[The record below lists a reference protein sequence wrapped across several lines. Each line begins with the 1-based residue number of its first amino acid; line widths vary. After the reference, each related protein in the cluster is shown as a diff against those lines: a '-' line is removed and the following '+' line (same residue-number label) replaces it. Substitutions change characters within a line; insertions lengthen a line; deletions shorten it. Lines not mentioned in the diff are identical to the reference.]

1 MSIKNALLTT
11 ALCAMFAASSVGAQ
25 QTIPETPPE
34 LRDFRL
40 DPERTPPKPEPQPT
54 TAAPPTAVPTLPEAN
69 SSRPAPRQEPAPPRR
84 PPPST
89 TAPTTQNIPT
99 VIPAKEPLPAA
110 PRSPTVAEPDA
121 PVIDETTA
129 EPSSASS
136 PSAQSTRWPIF
147 VGLGLVSVALL
158 AFIFWRRRRRRSIVQ
173 PEIWEPVIEEL
184 PIESVPEIEAPRAQP
199 LPVVELSENK
209 PSIMLHFI
217 PEKATISF
225 TTLTVRGQLQLI
237 NEGNSPAKDMQ
248 LRAGLISASANQA
261 MVIADFHRNAASLQ
275 TEPLGETQ
283 AGDRFAMAIELS
295 VPLTELH
302 SFPLGDQQLLVPI
315 FIASLSYTD
324 GSARQECASVACMIG
339 REATPPQLKMAP
351 LRLDLGPRSFAPL
364 GQRPVLA

>member
-1 MSIKNALLTT
+1 MGIKNALLTT
-11 ALCAMFAASSVGAQ
+11 AFCAIFAASSVGAQ

-34 LRDFRL
+34 LRNFRL

-54 TAAPPTAVPTLPEAN
+54 TAAPPAAVPTLPEAN
-69 SSRPAPRQEPAPPRR
+69 SSQPAPRQEPASARR
-84 PPPST
+84 APPSNA
-89 TAPTTQNIPT
+89 APTTQNIPP
-99 VIPAKEPLPAA
+99 VIPAKEALPEA

-129 EPSSASS
+129 EPSSANS
-136 PSAQSTRWPIF
+136 PSAQSTGSPIF
-147 VGLGLVSVALL
+147 VGLGLGSVALL
-158 AFIFWRRRRRRSIVQ
+158 AFIFWRRRRRQSIVQ
-173 PEIWEPVIEEL
+173 PEISEPAIEEL
-184 PIESVPEIEAPRAQP
+184 PIEPMSEIEVPRAQP
-199 LPVVELSENK
+199 PPVVELSENK
-209 PSIMLHFI
+209 PAIMLHFI

-225 TTLTVRGQLQLI
+225 TTLTVKGQLQLI
-237 NEGNSPAKDMQ
+237 NKGKLPAKDLQ

-261 MVIADFHRNAASLQ
+261 NVIADFHRNAASLQ
-275 TEPLGETQ
+275 TEPLGDTQ
-283 AGDRFAMAIELS
+283 AGERFAMAIELS

-315 FIASLSYTD
+315 VIASLSYGD
-324 GSARQECASVACMIG
+324 GSALQEHAFVACMIG

>member
-1 MSIKNALLTT
+1 
-11 ALCAMFAASSVGAQ
+11 MFAASSVGAQ

-40 DPERTPPKPEPQPT
+40 DPERTPPKPEPQPIP
-54 TAAPPTAVPTLPEAN
+54 AAPPAAVPTLPEAN

-84 PPPST
+84 APPP
-89 TAPTTQNIPT
+89 TAAPATQNIPT
-99 VIPAKEPLPAA
+99 VIPAKEPLPEAT
-110 PRSPTVAEPDA
+110 RSLTVAEPDA
-121 PVIDETTA
+121 PATEGTTA

-136 PSAQSTRWPIF
+136 PSAQSTGWPVF
-147 VGLGLVSVALL
+147 VGLGLGPIALL

-173 PEIWEPVIEEL
+173 PGIWEPVIEEL
-184 PIESVPEIEAPRAQP
+184 PIQSVPEIEVPRAQP
-199 LPVVELSENK
+199 PQMVELSENK

-225 TTLTVRGQLQLI
+225 TTLTVKGQLQLI
-237 NEGNSPAKDMQ
+237 NEGKLLAKDMQ

-261 MVIADFHRNAASLQ
+261 NVIADFHRNAANLQ

-283 AGDRFAMAIELS
+283 AGERFAMAIELA

-315 FIASLSYTD
+315 VIASLSYTD
-324 GSARQECASVACMIG
+324 GSGRQERAFVACMIG

-364 GQRPVLA
+364 GQRPVLT

>member
-1 MSIKNALLTT
+1 MGIKNALLTT
-11 ALCAMFAASSVGAQ
+11 ALCAIFAASSVGAQ

-54 TAAPPTAVPTLPEAN
+54 ITAPPAAVPTLPETN
-69 SSRPAPRQEPAPPRR
+69 SSQPAPRQEPAPPRSA
-84 PPPST
+84 PLST
-89 TAPTTQNIPT
+89 AAPTTQNIPT
-99 VIPAKEPLPAA
+99 VIPVKEPLPEAT
-110 PRSPTVAEPDA
+110 PSPTVAEPGT

-129 EPSSASS
+129 EPSSASL
-136 PSAQSTRWPIF
+136 PSAQSTGWPIF
-147 VGLGLVSVALL
+147 VGLGLGSVALL
-158 AFIFWRRRRRRSIVQ
+158 AFIFWRRRRRQSIVQ
-173 PEIWEPVIEEL
+173 PEIWEPAIEEM
-184 PIESVPEIEAPRAQP
+184 PIESVPEIEVPRAQP
-199 LPVVELSENK
+199 PQMVELSEKK

-225 TTLTVRGQLQLI
+225 TALTVKGQLQLI
-237 NEGNSPAKDMQ
+237 NKGKSPAKDMQ

-315 FIASLSYTD
+315 VIASLSYTD
-324 GSARQECASVACMIG
+324 GSARQERASVACMIG

>member
-1 MSIKNALLTT
+1 MGIKNALLTT
-11 ALCAMFAASSVGAQ
+11 ALCAIFAASSVGAQ

-54 TAAPPTAVPTLPEAN
+54 PAAPPAAVPTLPEAN
-69 SSRPAPRQEPAPPRR
+69 SSRPAPRQEPAPPRSA
-84 PPPST
+84 PPST
-89 TAPTTQNIPT
+89 AAPTTQNIPP
-99 VIPAKEPLPAA
+99 VIPVKEPLPEAT
-110 PRSPTVAEPDA
+110 PSPTVAEPGA

-136 PSAQSTRWPIF
+136 PSAQSTGWPIF
-147 VGLGLVSVALL
+147 VALGLGPIALL
-158 AFIFWRRRRRRSIVQ
+158 AFIFWRRRRRPSIVQ
-173 PEIWEPVIEEL
+173 PEISEPAIEEM

-199 LPVVELSENK
+199 LPVVKLSENK
-209 PSIMLHFI
+209 PSIMLQFI

-225 TTLTVRGQLQLI
+225 TTLTVKGQLQFI
-237 NEGNSPAKDMQ
+237 NEGKSPAKDMQ
-248 LRAGLISASANQA
+248 LRAGLISASADQA
-261 MVIADFHRNAASLQ
+261 YVIADFHRNAASLQ
-275 TEPLGETQ
+275 TEPLSETRAGE
-283 AGDRFAMAIELS
+283 RFAMAIELS

-315 FIASLSYTD
+315 VIASLSYTD
-324 GSARQECASVACMIG
+324 GGARQECASVACMIG